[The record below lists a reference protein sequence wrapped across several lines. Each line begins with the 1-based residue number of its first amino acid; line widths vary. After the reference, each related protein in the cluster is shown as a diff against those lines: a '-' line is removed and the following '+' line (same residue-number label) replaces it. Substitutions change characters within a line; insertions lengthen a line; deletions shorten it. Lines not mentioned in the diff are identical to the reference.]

1 MPAYGKMNVKKDDL
15 VEVISGREKG
25 KKGKVLAVFPD
36 EDRITIEK
44 LNMVKRHLKPS
55 QANKQGGIVEKEGKM
70 HISNV
75 MLIDSDGK
83 RTRVKW
89 KTLDDGKR
97 VRIAARSGEVIDK

>member
-1 MPAYGKMNVKKDDL
+1 MPAFGKMSVKKDDL

-25 KKGKVLAVFPD
+25 KKGKVLAVFPV

-55 QANKQGGIVEKEGKM
+55 QANKQGGIVEKEGKL

-75 MLIDSDGK
+75 MLLDSEGN

-89 KTLDDGKR
+89 KTLEDGKR
-97 VRIAARSGEVIDK
+97 VRVAARTGEVIDK